1 MQVHFISIKINQLIH
16 LKSYFVNIYVWC
28 ITAKVHG
35 LLMLSNALNHV
46 KSLNNN
52 NLYLYCKVLPFKRN
66 NPISMGERLNHNPLH
81 PPAPHKV
88 EDIQNSNSQCSP
100 PFTILIALHNT
111 IT

>member
-66 NPISMGERLNHNPLH
+66 NPISMRERLNHNPFLKIH
-81 PPAPHKV
+81 L
-88 EDIQNSNSQCSP
+88 
-100 PFTILIALHNT
+100 TALFCICESFCTHRLLT
-111 IT
+111 K

>member
-1 MQVHFISIKINQLIH
+1 
-16 LKSYFVNIYVWC
+16 
-28 ITAKVHG
+28 
-35 LLMLSNALNHV
+35 
-46 KSLNNN
+46 
-52 NLYLYCKVLPFKRN
+52 
-66 NPISMGERLNHNPLH
+66 MGERLNHNPLH